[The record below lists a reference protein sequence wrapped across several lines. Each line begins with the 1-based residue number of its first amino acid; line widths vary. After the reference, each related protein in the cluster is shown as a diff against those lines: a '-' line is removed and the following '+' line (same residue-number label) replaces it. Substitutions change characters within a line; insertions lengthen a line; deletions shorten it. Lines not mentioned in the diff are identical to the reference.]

1 MNTVRTFFKN
11 ADVKKIGVVSFYA
24 IFCNQHSDE
33 GIFL

>member
-1 MNTVRTFFKN
+1 MNTVRTFLKN

-24 IFCNQHSDE
+24 YFAINHSDE